1 MSVYIVVFALLAVLG
16 SPLMHTRLLS
26 PGDKGFIC
34 PRSPRLTSTT
44 RNLGSD
50 PVQIVLNTSPEVGD
64 LQEVMGHIY
73 SSLYVEYVVK
83 SPLHSLGDPIA

>member
-1 MSVYIVVFALLAVLG
+1 
-16 SPLMHTRLLS
+16 
-26 PGDKGFIC
+26 
-34 PRSPRLTSTT
+34 
-44 RNLGSD
+44 
-50 PVQIVLNTSPEVGD
+50 VQIVLNTSPEVGD